1 MILKKFHYKNI
12 NSTNDKAIKII
23 KKSKIKSGIV
33 ITDFQKKGRGK
44 YGNKWISLKGNIFI
58 SIFFYLEENNYSL
71 KEMTLFNCILVKKI
85 LSLYCKKRINIK
97 LPNDLMVNKKKIS
110 GILQEI
116 IKKGNQKYI
125 IVGIGINLVKNPYII
140 NYPTTSLLE
149 VTNKIIKK
157 DEVINKLKKIYE
169 KFIPKIN
176 SYEISKLL

>member
-1 MILKKFHYKNI
+1 
-12 NSTNDKAIKII
+12 
-23 KKSKIKSGIV
+23 
-33 ITDFQKKGRGK
+33 
-44 YGNKWISLKGNIFI
+44 
-58 SIFFYLEENNYSL
+58 
-71 KEMTLFNCILVKKI
+71 
-85 LSLYCKKRINIK
+85 
-97 LPNDLMVNKKKIS
+97 MVNKKKIS

-116 IKKGNQKYI
+116 IKKGNEKYI

-140 NYPTTSLLE
+140 SYPTTSLLE